1 MKLDWKD
8 STSYVPLLFQSLD
21 GLIGLDADEDGPDDW
36 GIFNENKVD
45 VMGNPLEL
53 VERQESDF

>member
-21 GLIGLDADEDGPDDW
+21 GLIGLDADEDGPDDYPALP
-36 GIFNENKVD
+36 I
-45 VMGNPLEL
+45 
-53 VERQESDF
+53 SA